1 MMRRAWMLGVF
12 TLIAL
17 GGTPGAWRDGP
28 AVEAASTPPGGDSG
42 PTIAIQTFQFKP
54 SPLEIRAGTKVTWVN
69 QDEITHTITS
79 GTPENRDGRFDS
91 PLEGK
96 GAAFSTILDRPGTYT
111 YFCNRH
117 QSMRGEIHVR

>member
-1 MMRRAWMLGVF
+1 MMRRAWTLGV
-12 TLIAL
+12 LMAIAL
-17 GGTPGAWRDGP
+17 VEIPAGWRAGP
-28 AVEAASTPPGGDSG
+28 ALEAASTPPGGDTSLS
-42 PTIAIQTFQFKP
+42 IAIRTFQFKP
-54 SPLEIRAGTKVTWVN
+54 SPLEVRAGTKITWVN

-96 GAAFSTILDRPGTYT
+96 GATFSATIDRPGTYT

>member
-1 MMRRAWMLGVF
+1 MLGVF

-54 SPLEIRAGTKVTWVN
+54 SPLEIKAGTKVTWVN

-117 QSMRGEIHVR
+117 LSMRGEIHVR